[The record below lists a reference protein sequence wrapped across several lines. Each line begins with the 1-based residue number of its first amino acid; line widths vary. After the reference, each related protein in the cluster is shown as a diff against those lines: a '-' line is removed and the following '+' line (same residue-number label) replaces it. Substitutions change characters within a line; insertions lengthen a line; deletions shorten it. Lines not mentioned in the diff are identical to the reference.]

1 MRLSEIFTQKRH
13 ESGLSQVKLAELIG
27 AKPQTI
33 SYIEIGR
40 RVPEN
45 GTIWRLGAALCF
57 HRTEIVRFIGF
68 ATHYRKN
75 RDKLHEEYAIKLAE
89 KTLGLNRF
97 SSGKRESSRV

>member
-1 MRLSEIFTQKRH
+1 MGLSEIFRQRRH
-13 ESGLSQVKLAELIG
+13 ESGLSQAKLAGLTG

-57 HRTEIVRFIGF
+57 HRTEIVRFIGL

-75 RDKLHEEYAIKLAE
+75 RDKLQEEYAIKFAE
-89 KTLGLNRF
+89 KILGRHRF
-97 SSGKRESSRV
+97 SSGKREGSRV